1 MLTVAILAGG
11 AGTRLTSITKTLPK
25 ALVEIS
31 GKPFIFYQLSY
42 LQKQGVKKV
51 VICSGYMG
59 EMIESA
65 VGDGS
70 KFNLKISYSSD
81 GSKLLGTGGAI
92 KKALPK
98 LGDQFFILYGDTFL
112 PINFNLVQQTY
123 FLENYPLLMTILKNN
138 GQWDR
143 SNVLLKK
150 NNLVDYN
157 KKKPKNKM
165 SYIDYGLCVVSA
177 DIFKNYNQNSYI
189 DLSEIYEKLSKCN
202 KIKAL
207 EVFER
212 FYEIGTPKSLQET
225 KRYFSKFNKKK
236 FLN

>member
-11 AGTRLTSITKTLPK
+11 KGTRLLSIAKTQPK
-25 ALVEIS
+25 ALIKVL
-31 GKPFIFYQLSY
+31 GKPFIFYQLYY
-42 LQKQGVKKV
+42 LQKQGIKKV
-51 VICSGYMG
+51 VICIGHMG
-59 EMIESA
+59 EMIQSA

-92 KKALPK
+92 KKALPR
-98 LGDQFFILYGDTFL
+98 LGDEFFILYGDTFL
-112 PINFNLVQQTY
+112 PINFNLVQEAY
-123 FLENYPLLMTILKNN
+123 FSDNYPLLMTVLKNN
-138 GQWDR
+138 GRWDR

-157 KKKPKNKM
+157 KQKSTNSM
-165 SYIDYGLCVVSA
+165 HYIDYGLSIISA
-177 DIFKNYNQNSYI
+177 DIFKNYDQNSYI
-189 DLSEIYEKLSKCN
+189 DLSEIYEELSKYN

-212 FYEIGTPKSLQET
+212 FYEIGTPKSLLET
-225 KRYFSKFNKKK
+225 EKYFLKLNK
-236 FLN
+236 N

>member
-11 AGTRLTSITKTLPK
+11 KGTRLLSIAKTQPK
-25 ALVEIS
+25 ALIKVL
-31 GKPFIFYQLSY
+31 GKPFIFYQLYY
-42 LQKQGVKKV
+42 LQKQGIKKV
-51 VICSGYMG
+51 VICTGHMG
-59 EMIESA
+59 EMIRSA

-98 LGDQFFILYGDTFL
+98 LGDEFFILYGDTFL
-112 PINFNLVQQTY
+112 PINFNLVQEVY
-123 FLENYPLLMTILKNN
+123 FLDKYPLLMTVLKNN

-143 SNVLLKK
+143 SNVLLKE

-157 KKKPKNKM
+157 KQKPTDGM
-165 SYIDYGLCVVSA
+165 QYIDYGLSIISA
-177 DIFKNYNQNSYI
+177 DIFKNYDQNSYI
-189 DLSEIYEKLSKCN
+189 DLSEIYEELSKYN

-212 FYEIGTPKSLQET
+212 FYEIGTPKSLLET
-225 KRYFSKFNKKK
+225 EGYFLKLNK
-236 FLN
+236 N

>member
-11 AGTRLTSITKTLPK
+11 KGTRLLSITKTQPK
-25 ALVEIS
+25 ALIKVS
-31 GKPFIFYQLSY
+31 GKPFIFYQLYY
-42 LQKQGVKKV
+42 LQKQGIKKV
-51 VICSGYMG
+51 VICTGHMG
-59 EMIESA
+59 EMIQSA

-92 KKALPK
+92 KKALPR
-98 LGDQFFILYGDTFL
+98 LGDEFFILYGDTFL
-112 PINFNLVQQTY
+112 PINFNLVQEAY
-123 FLENYPLLMTILKNN
+123 FSDNYPLLMTVLKNN
-138 GQWDR
+138 SRWGR

-157 KKKPKNKM
+157 KQKSTNSM
-165 SYIDYGLCVVSA
+165 HYIDYGLSVISA
-177 DIFKNYNQNSYI
+177 NIFKNYDQNLYI
-189 DLSEIYEKLSKCN
+189 DLSEIYEELSKYN

-212 FYEIGTPKSLQET
+212 FYEIGTPKSLLVTE
-225 KRYFSKFNKKK
+225 KYFSKLNK
-236 FLN
+236 N

>member
-11 AGTRLTSITKTLPK
+11 KGTRLLSIAKTQPK
-25 ALVEIS
+25 ALIKIL
-31 GKPFIFYQLSY
+31 GKPFIFYQLHY
-42 LQKQGVKKV
+42 LQKQGIKKI
-51 VICSGYMG
+51 VICTGHMG
-59 EMIESA
+59 EMIQSA

-98 LGDQFFILYGDTFL
+98 LGDEFFILYGDTFL
-112 PINFNLVQQTY
+112 PINFNLVQEAY
-123 FLENYPLLMTILKNN
+123 FSDNYPLLMTVLKNN
-138 GQWDR
+138 SRWDR
-143 SNVLLKK
+143 SNVLLKE
-150 NNLVDYN
+150 NNLVKYN
-157 KKKPKNKM
+157 KQKSTNSM
-165 SYIDYGLCVVSA
+165 HYIDYGLSVISA

-189 DLSEIYEKLSKCN
+189 DLSEIYEELSKYN

-212 FYEIGTPKSLQET
+212 FYEIGTPKSLLET
-225 KRYFSKFNKKK
+225 EGYFLKLNK
-236 FLN
+236 N

>member
-143 SNVLLKK
+143 SNVLLK
-150 NNLVDYN
+150 
-157 KKKPKNKM
+157 
-165 SYIDYGLCVVSA
+165 
-177 DIFKNYNQNSYI
+177 
-189 DLSEIYEKLSKCN
+189 
-202 KIKAL
+202 
-207 EVFER
+207 
-212 FYEIGTPKSLQET
+212 IG
-225 KRYFSKFNKKK
+225 RAHV
-236 FLN
+236 